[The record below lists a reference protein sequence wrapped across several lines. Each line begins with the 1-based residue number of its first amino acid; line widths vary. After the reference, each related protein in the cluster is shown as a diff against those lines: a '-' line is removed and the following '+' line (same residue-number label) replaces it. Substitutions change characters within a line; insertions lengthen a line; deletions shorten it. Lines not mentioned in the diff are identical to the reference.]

1 MHASPEQSANTDTPT
16 QVLKSAPMQLLL
28 FVNRRSSS
36 REKIREIRAYLQDL
50 QADYDF
56 ELQVADVSEQ
66 PYLAEHYKL
75 VVTPALV
82 KIHPEPRQ
90 TLSGNNLISQ
100 LTKWWPRWQ
109 LSVTDYLAQQK
120 AAQGSE
126 EPPLPSG
133 LPTNHSAELL
143 RLLDEIF
150 ELKQENEHLQEQLA
164 FKDRILAM
172 LAHDLR
178 NPLTAASI
186 ALETLE
192 LGHDPVKG
200 WSSRFTPELI
210 AQLIRHARTQTRDI
224 DRLITDI
231 LQSARGTNTELQL
244 NPHPVDLGKLCQQI
258 VEQFASRLDA
268 KSQQLTTDIPSDL
281 PKVYV
286 DPEWIR
292 QVVVNLLDNAVK
304 YTPEGSQIDLTIL
317 HRTAQKIQVS
327 ISDNGPGIPQADQER
342 IFEEHVRLQ
351 RDEGKEGYGIGLAF
365 CRRVIRA
372 HYGQIWMDSAPN
384 QGSCFHFTLP
394 VYR

>member
-1 MHASPEQSANTDTPT
+1 
-16 QVLKSAPMQLLL
+16 MQLLL

-36 REKIREIRAYLQDL
+36 REQIREIRDYLKGL
-50 QADYDF
+50 QADYNFD
-56 ELQVADVSEQ
+56 LQLADVSEQ

-82 KIHPEPRQ
+82 KIHPLPRQ

-100 LTKWWPRWQ
+100 LVKWWPLWQ
-109 LSVTDYLAQQK
+109 LSITD
-120 AAQGSE
+120 
-126 EPPLPSG
+126 PLSAD
-133 LPTNHSAELL
+133 PTSSDGFNPMDEGKGIHDSAELL
-143 RLLDEIF
+143 RLADEIF
-150 ELKQENEHLQEQLA
+150 ELKQENERFQDQLA
-164 FKDRILAM
+164 FKDRILTM

-178 NPLTAASI
+178 NPLTAVSI

-192 LGHDPVKG
+192 LGQDPSKG
-200 WSSRFTPELI
+200 WGARFTPELI
-210 AQLIRHARTQTRDI
+210 AQLVRHARTQTREI

-231 LQSARGTNTELQL
+231 LQSARGTSTELQL
-244 NPHPVDLGKLCQQI
+244 NPIPVDVGKLCQD
-258 VEQFASRLDA
+258 VVHQFSSQLQP
-268 KSQQLTTDIPSDL
+268 KSQHITMDIPSDL

-292 QVVVNLLDNAVK
+292 QVVINLLDNAVK
-304 YTPEGSQIDLTIL
+304 YTPEESRFNLTIL
-317 HRTAQKIQVS
+317 HRTSQKIQVS
-327 ISDNGPGIPQADQER
+327 ICDNGLGIPQIDQER

-351 RDEGKEGYGIGLAF
+351 RDEDKSGYGIGLAF

>member
-1 MHASPEQSANTDTPT
+1 MHASPEQSANTETPT
-16 QVLKSAPMQLLL
+16 QVLKPAPMQLLL

-36 REKIREIRAYLQDL
+36 REQIREIRAYLKEL
-50 QADYDF
+50 QADYEFD
-56 ELQVADVSEQ
+56 LQVADVSEQ

-75 VVTPALV
+75 VVTPALI

-109 LSVTDYLAQQK
+109 LSVIDYLAQQDR
-120 AAQGSE
+120 GDTL
-126 EPPLPSG
+126 PPPS
-133 LPTNHSAELL
+133 LPTNYAAELL
-143 RLLDEIF
+143 RLSDDIF
-150 ELKQENEHLQEQLA
+150 ELKQENERLQEQLA

-192 LGHDPVKG
+192 LGHDPNKG

-244 NPHPVDLGKLCQQI
+244 NPHPVDLGELCQKI
-258 VEQFASRLDA
+258 VEQFASRLEA

-292 QVVVNLLDNAVK
+292 QVVMNLLDNAVK
-304 YTPEGSQIDLTIL
+304 YTPAGSKIDLTIL

-351 RDEGKEGYGIGLAF
+351 RDECKEGYGIGLAF

-372 HYGQIWMDSAPN
+372 HYGQIWMDSAFT